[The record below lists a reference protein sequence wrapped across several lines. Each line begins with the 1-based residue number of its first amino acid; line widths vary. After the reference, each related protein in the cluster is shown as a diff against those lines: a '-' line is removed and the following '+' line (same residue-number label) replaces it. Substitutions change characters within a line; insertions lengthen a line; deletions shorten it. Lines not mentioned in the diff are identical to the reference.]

1 MKDDRERLRLAP
13 PDPDAWDELVA
24 KAGVASVFHTSAWAR
39 LWEQEWPDARWEAI
53 VLEEGGGYAG
63 AIGAIV
69 RRRGP
74 ARVAYSMPFA
84 TYGGPVVRAGHA
96 DAAGVRRAL
105 LAAWAREMR
114 RWLVLRS
121 ELAWYGGIRQELPE
135 GLTVVEGFTHV
146 LALTQDLDALWA
158 GFAPS
163 TRRLVRQAQESGLE
177 IRAVEREE
185 DLKTFYDLAVQT
197 VRRRGGSPKPY
208 SLFERIFASMVPA
221 GLARY
226 HLVHHGEEPVAGSLH
241 FFHEGAAVSW
251 LPVSRESHWHL
262 RPNNFLVARLLESLA
277 QGGYLEY
284 NFGASPPE
292 AAGLIR
298 FKEGW
303 GAERRPVLLAGSRT
317 ALHRRL
323 RG

>member
-1 MKDDRERLRLAP
+1 
-13 PDPDAWDELVA
+13 
-24 KAGVASVFHTSAWAR
+24 
-39 LWEQEWPDARWEAI
+39 
-53 VLEEGGGYAG
+53 
-63 AIGAIV
+63 
-69 RRRGP
+69 
-74 ARVAYSMPFA
+74 
-84 TYGGPVVRAGHA
+84 VRAGNI
-96 DAAGVRRAL
+96 DAAGARRAL
-105 LAAWAREMR
+105 LVAWARETR

-121 ELAWYGGIRQELPE
+121 ELAWYGGMRQEMPE
-135 GLTVVEGFTHV
+135 GLAIVEGFTHV
-146 LALTQDLDALWA
+146 LALTSDLDALWA

-163 TRRLVRQAQESGLE
+163 TRRLIRQGQESGLE
-177 IRAVEREE
+177 IRAVENEE
-185 DLKTFYDLAVQT
+185 DLRAFYDLAVQT

-208 SLFERIFASMVPA
+208 SLFARIFASMVPA

-226 HLVHHGEEPVAGSLH
+226 HLVHHGDEPVAGSLH
-241 FFHEGAAVSW
+241 FFHEGVAVSW

-262 RPNNFLVARLLESLA
+262 RPNNFLIARLLETLA

-284 NFGASPPE
+284 NFGASPPD

-303 GAERRPVLLAGSRT
+303 GAQRRSVLLAGTRA

>member
-1 MKDDRERLRLAP
+1 MNRAGEALQLAP
-13 PDPDAWDELVA
+13 PDASAWDDLVA
-24 KAGVASVFHTSAWAR
+24 KADGGSVFHTSAWAR
-39 LWEQEWPDARWEAI
+39 LWEEEWPGARWEAI
-53 VLEEGGGYAG
+53 TLEDGGGYAG

-74 ARVAYSMPFA
+74 VRTIYSMPFA
-84 TYGGPVVRAGHA
+84 TYGGPLVRTGHP
-96 DAAGVRRAL
+96 DPAAARRAL
-105 LAAWAREMR
+105 LTAWAREAR
-114 RWLVLRS
+114 TWSVLRS
-121 ELAWYGGIRQELPE
+121 ELAWYGGLRDDLPE
-135 GLTVVEGFTHV
+135 GLTVVESFTHV
-146 LALTQDLDALWA
+146 LALSPDLDALWS

-163 TRRLVRQAQESGLE
+163 TRRLVRQAEDSGLA

-185 DLKTFYDLAVQT
+185 DLRVYYDLAVET
-197 VRRRGGSPKPY
+197 VRRRGGTPKPY
-208 SLFERIFASMVPA
+208 SLFARIFASLVPA

-241 FFHEGAAVSW
+241 FFYEGVAVSW

-262 RPNNFLVARLLESLA
+262 RPNNFLIARLLTTLVQA
-277 QGGYLEY
+277 GYLEY
-284 NFGASPPE
+284 NFGASPPD
-292 AAGLIR
+292 AVGLIR

-303 GAERRPVLLAGSRT
+303 GAERRPVLLAGTRS